1 MGNSL
6 MMLNESNSL
15 DNTYALKTNEL
26 VIENVRSTLALLY
39 IYNIRFINILF
50 Y

>member
-15 DNTYALKTNEL
+15 DNTYALKINEL
-26 VIENVRSTLALLY
+26 VIETVRSTFAILY
-39 IYNIRFINILF
+39 L
-50 Y
+50 